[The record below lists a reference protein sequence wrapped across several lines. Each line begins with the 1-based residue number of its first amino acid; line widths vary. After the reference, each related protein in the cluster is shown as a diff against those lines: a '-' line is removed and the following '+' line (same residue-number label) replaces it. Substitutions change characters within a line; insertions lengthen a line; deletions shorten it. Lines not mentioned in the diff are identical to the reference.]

1 MLYSIQTTY
10 FGVSVYRREI
20 ERWTG
25 VVLAVIWSLQ
35 WSVVVKRALSE
46 KKEAVDLAGALW
58 HYEEWMIRW
67 IR

>member
-25 VVLAVIWSLQ
+25 VVLAVVTAVICCCEESAEW
-35 WSVVVKRALSE
+35 